1 MKDDSAAQGA
11 LAGAGVLVTR
21 PAHQAESL
29 CEHIAAQGG
38 RAIRFP
44 VLEILDPEDRAPL
57 LNVIDRL
64 DQFDLAIFISPNAVI
79 KTMNLILGRR
89 PWPAGLRLAAIGS
102 GSAKE
107 LARFGRAP
115 DIQPARRFNSEALLA
130 LEEMHAVAGRRIVIF
145 RGDGGREVL
154 GDELRRRGAQV
165 EYAEAYRRGRPT
177 ADVARL
183 MRHWARGEV
192 DIITVT
198 SNTSLRN
205 LFELVGK
212 LGQQWLRRTPL
223 VVVSDRAVA
232 LAQELGFRD
241 PPILAEGADDEALV
255 TALIAWARGRDREA

>member
-1 MKDDSAAQGA
+1 MEDHGAAQGP
-11 LAGAGVLVTR
+11 LSGVGILVTR
-21 PAHQAESL
+21 PAHQAEPL
-29 CEHIAAQGG
+29 CACIETQGG

-57 LNVIDRL
+57 LEVIDRL

-79 KTMNLILGRR
+79 KAMNLILGRR
-89 PWPAGLRLAAIGS
+89 QWPSALRLAAIGS

-130 LEEMHAVAGRRIVIF
+130 LEEMQTVTGQRIVIF

-154 GDELRRRGAQV
+154 GDELRRRGAWV
-165 EYAEAYRRGRPT
+165 EYAEAYRRGRPA
-177 ADVARL
+177 ADVGRL

-198 SNTSLRN
+198 SNTGLRN

-223 VVVSDRAVA
+223 VVVSRRGVE
-232 LAQELGFRD
+232 LARELGFRD
-241 PPILAEGADDEALV
+241 PPIVADSADDAALLA
-255 TALIAWARGRDREA
+255 ALNAWARARGQD